1 MIALKDVFI
10 KLTSSIESNGD
21 VETFELT
28 TDGRLSVR
36 GGKTML
42 MYEESDT
49 IGASGVKSIISA
61 DDDHVVIQRSGGMT
75 GRLTIMKNKRQSCIY
90 DTAEGAVSLGIFGEE
105 LVNSLSDE
113 GGQLEMAYTLDV
125 NNEFLSHN
133 RIKITVDPRS

>member
-1 MIALKDVFI
+1 MKDVFI
-10 KLTSSIESNGD
+10 KLVSSIESDGN

-28 TDGRLSVR
+28 TDGRLSFR

-61 DDDHVVIQRSGGMT
+61 DDDHVVIQRSGGMV
-75 GRLTIMKNKRQSCIY
+75 GRLTVMKNKRQSCVY
-90 DTAEGAVSLGIFGEE
+90 DTTEGAISLGIFGEE
-105 LVNSLSDE
+105 IVNSLGAD
-113 GGQLEMAYTLDV
+113 GGRLEMAYTLDI